1 MAFCVRVRVIV
12 WLSYCF
18 HSQLC
23 EPFNEVL
30 FDPVFRVRAR
40 LREAGP
46 TSYLEEHLSYV
57 PLPEPQWEKLKFQV
71 MAYVN
76 MEPHSI
82 KSLSSLSP
90 DSRLSVISIT
100 MATTS
105 ADTDGTR
112 KHRNIQDVIDTF
124 GLPTGFLESNGK

>member
-1 MAFCVRVRVIV
+1 M

-23 EPFNEVL
+23 ERFCEVL
-30 FDPVFRVRAR
+30 SDPVFRVRVR
-40 LREAGP
+40 MREAGP
-46 TSYLEEHLSYV
+46 TSCLEERLSYV
-57 PLPEPQWEKLKFQV
+57 PFPEPQWEKLKFQV
-71 MAYVN
+71 MTYVN

-82 KSLSSLSP
+82 KSLASLSP

-105 ADTDGTR
+105 ADTNGTR
-112 KHRNIQDVIDTF
+112 KHRNIQDMIDTF

>member
-1 MAFCVRVRVIV
+1 M

-18 HSQLC
+18 HSQLR
-23 EPFNEVL
+23 EPFCEVL
-30 FDPVFRVRAR
+30 FDPVFKVRAR
-40 LREAGP
+40 TRDAGP
-46 TSYLEEHLSYV
+46 TSCLEEHLSYV
-57 PLPEPQWEKLKFQV
+57 PFPEPQWEKLKFQ
-71 MAYVN
+71 MMTYVD

-90 DSRLSVISIT
+90 ESRLSVISIT

-105 ADTDGTR
+105 ADTDGAR
-112 KHRNIQDVIDTF
+112 KHRNIQDMIDTF

>member
-1 MAFCVRVRVIV
+1 M

-18 HSQLC
+18 HCQLC
-23 EPFNEVL
+23 EPFSEVL
-30 FDPVFRVRAR
+30 FDPVFRVRVR
-40 LREAGP
+40 KRVAGP
-46 TSYLEEHLSYV
+46 TSGLEEHLSYV
-57 PLPEPQWEKLKFQV
+57 PFPEPQWEKLKFQV
-71 MAYVN
+71 MTYVD

-105 ADTDGTR
+105 ADTDGAR
-112 KHRNIQDVIDTF
+112 KHRNIQDMIDTF